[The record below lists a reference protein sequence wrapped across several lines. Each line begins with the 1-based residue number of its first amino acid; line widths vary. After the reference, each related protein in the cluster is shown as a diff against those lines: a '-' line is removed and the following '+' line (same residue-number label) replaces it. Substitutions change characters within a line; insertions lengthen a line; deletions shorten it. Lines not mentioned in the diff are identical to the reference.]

1 MVKDFLYFPFPTKC
15 EIWRTFLSFRGQV
28 FQRINMW
35 IFLLFVCSIILWTA
49 ISFLYFVPSC
59 FLLDSLWDKIRQLYS
74 LHMAK
79 KAEFGLWMNWGI
91 KEYFQYVILL
101 LIHLSIQTKPSWPGL
116 LLPNYAF
123 QHNTLLF
130 PILSQRQMGG
140 HWWWLCLH
148 TFIGGCGQ
156 EGLTVWACPPSS
168 GGGRLL
174 SAEHNLP
181 CPAGLHLSQY
191 QIAERC

>member
-1 MVKDFLYFPFPTKC
+1 MNISAICLFYHFMNCNKFPVFCSILFPF
-15 EIWRTFLSFRGQV
+15 GQPLRQNPAV
-28 FQRINMW
+28 IFIAYGQEGWVWIVNELRNKRIFP
-35 IFLLFVCSIILWTA
+35 IC
-49 ISFLYFVPSC
+49 
-59 FLLDSLWDKIRQLYS
+59 
-74 LHMAK
+74 
-79 KAEFGLWMNWGI
+79 
-91 KEYFQYVILL
+91 ILL